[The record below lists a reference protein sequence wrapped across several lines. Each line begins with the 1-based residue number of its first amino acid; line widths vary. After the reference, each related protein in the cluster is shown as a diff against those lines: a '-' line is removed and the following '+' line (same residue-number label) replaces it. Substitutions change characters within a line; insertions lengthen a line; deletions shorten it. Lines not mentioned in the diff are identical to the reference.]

1 MAVYFLDFL
10 VQMLEIQCIVR
21 IVELSG
27 KYTKEKIVL
36 PEDIVCTI
44 LKYGNKNDIKQLNK
58 SIDDIQLLLSNI
70 NYEILKKLKDV
81 MSKSSID
88 TNKENELFT
97 DSQTIRKYL
106 STMQLIDYE
115 EDNPDINNSPQTASS
130 NGTLKDIA
138 GVDINFA
145 DVIVLSNINYCTY
158 KGHSVD
164 DVIAHIPTFTPDG
177 KIKYIDMNLTYCNQ
191 CDKYIMLKSD
201 FKSISGIIACEVI
214 DETTSYNYNNSD
226 SIEISQSESLLYKY
240 GYNVKT
246 KENISDKQRHLI
258 LAAVIESGILTRDQI
273 CSHLDTLIERG
284 SKIDKWKLATQKW
297 TQDRQYVK
305 KYNSSHL
312 PEILL
317 NKVILKYHQKNV

>member
-1 MAVYFLDFL
+1 
-10 VQMLEIQCIVR
+10 MLGIQCIVR

-44 LKYGNKNDIKQLNK
+44 LKYGNKNNIKQLNK
-58 SIDDIQLLLSNI
+58 SIDDIQSLLSNI
-70 NYEILKKLKDV
+70 NYEILKKLKDI

-106 STMQLIDYE
+106 STIQLIDYD
-115 EDNPDINNSPQTASS
+115 EDDPDINNSPQTASS

-158 KGHSVD
+158 KGHGVD
-164 DVIAHIPTFTPDG
+164 DVMSHIPTFTPDG

-201 FKSISGIIACEVI
+201 FKSISGIIACEVV

-273 CSHLDTLIERG
+273 CSHLGTLIERG
-284 SKIDKWKLATQKW
+284 SKIDRWKLATQKW

>member
-1 MAVYFLDFL
+1 M
-10 VQMLEIQCIVR
+10 ER
-21 IVELSG
+21 SG

-44 LKYGNKNDIKQLNK
+44 LKYGNKDDIKQLNRC
-58 SIDDIQLLLSNI
+58 IDDIQAQLSSI
-70 NYEILKKLKDV
+70 NDKILKKLKDM
-81 MSKSSID
+81 MSNSIVNA
-88 TNKENELFT
+88 NKENELFA
-97 DSQTIRKYL
+97 DSQVIRQYL
-106 STMQLIDYE
+106 STVQLVDYE
-115 EDNPDINNSPQTASS
+115 EESEKDNDINIPPQTINATLPDIV
-130 NGTLKDIA
+130 
-138 GVDINFA
+138 GVDIKFA
-145 DVIVLSNINYCTY
+145 DVIVLSNINYCTH
-158 KGHSVD
+158 KGHNVHD
-164 DVIAHIPTFTPDG
+164 IIAHVPTFTPDG
-177 KIKYIDMNLTYCNQ
+177 KIKYVDINLTYCNK

-201 FKSISGIIACEVI
+201 FKSISGIIACEVV
-214 DETTSYNYNNSD
+214 DETISYNYNNSD
-226 SIEISQSESLLYKY
+226 SIEISQSESILYKY

-297 TQDRQYVK
+297 MQDRQYVK

-317 NKVILKYHQKNV
+317 DKVILKYHK

>member
-1 MAVYFLDFL
+1 MG
-10 VQMLEIQCIVR
+10 
-21 IVELSG
+21 LSG

-58 SIDDIQLLLSNI
+58 SIDDIQSLLSNI

-106 STMQLIDYE
+106 STIQLIDYD
-115 EDNPDINNSPQTASS
+115 EDDPDINNSPQTASS

-164 DVIAHIPTFTPDG
+164 DVMSHIPTFTPDG

-201 FKSISGIIACEVI
+201 FKSISGIIACEVV

-284 SKIDKWKLATQKW
+284 SKIDRWKLATQKW

>member
-1 MAVYFLDFL
+1 M
-10 VQMLEIQCIVR
+10 
-21 IVELSG
+21 ELSG

-44 LKYGNKNDIKQLNK
+44 LKYGNKNNIKQLNK
-58 SIDDIQLLLSNI
+58 SIDDIQSLLSNI
-70 NYEILKKLKDV
+70 NYEILKKLKDI

-106 STMQLIDYE
+106 STIQLIDY
-115 EDNPDINNSPQTASS
+115 DKDDPDINNSPQTASS

-164 DVIAHIPTFTPDG
+164 DVMSHIPTFTPDG

-201 FKSISGIIACEVI
+201 FKSISGIIACEVV

-284 SKIDKWKLATQKW
+284 SKIDRWKLATQKW

-317 NKVILKYHQKNV
+317 NKVILKYHKQIK